1 MSLTGRA
8 RKVREALLR
17 SSRYAERGPDGRPRL
32 RAGWRIDRLHDWA
45 ERDGISLGALVEL
58 LRDLP
63 DAGRALRLLLDRIVE
78 PDAGRRTTH
87 AEIARVSGCSL
98 EDVRAAERWLV
109 LRAEGRLHYA
119 RRKRSREKGE
129 NPDVSEPRTNLGHAT
144 PTETSANSGSEAEG
158 ASPTEDGGEKGRN
171 SADSRE
177 SQIET

>member
-1 MSLTGRA
+1 MTLTGRA

-129 NPDVSEPRTNLGHAT
+129 NPDVSEPRTNLGHAP
-144 PTETSANSGSEAEG
+144 PTETSAKFGLRGGESVPRRGRRREG
-158 ASPTEDGGEKGRN
+158 AKFRRFSGVSN
-171 SADSRE
+171 
-177 SQIET
+177 